1 MKINAREHRE
11 ERRTQIANN
20 QTQRHDIC
28 LSKFGFQIKHMSL
41 LRCSK
46 GSGLFQPCQLI
57 PKIKRESFLFSQ
69 LNGKTEVSIKRST
82 SLGLGVLASL

>member
-1 MKINAREHRE
+1 V
-11 ERRTQIANN
+11 
-20 QTQRHDIC
+20 
-28 LSKFGFQIKHMSL
+28 
-41 LRCSK
+41 
-46 GSGLFQPCQLI
+46 I